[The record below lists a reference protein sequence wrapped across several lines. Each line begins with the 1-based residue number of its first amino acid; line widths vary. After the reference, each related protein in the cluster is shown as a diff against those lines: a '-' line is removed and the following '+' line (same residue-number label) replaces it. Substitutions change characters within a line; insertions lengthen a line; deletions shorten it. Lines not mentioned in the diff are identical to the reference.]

1 MNFLAHIYLSNNN
14 ENILIGNFIADAVK
28 GNQYKNYPDAI
39 QHGILL
45 HRAIDF
51 FTDNH
56 PIVKKSKRR
65 LQKRYGHYN
74 GVIIDIFYDHFLAK
88 NWSNYFEISL
98 RDYVVNIYETLT
110 KNEEILPN
118 KIKKMLSSMIKYNW
132 LVNYAS
138 LEGIEQ
144 VLIGMNNRT
153 NKISNMNLAIEDLKI
168 NYTKFEND
176 FIPFFK
182 ELINFSNSKTI
193 TLKSL

>member
-1 MNFLAHIYLSNNN
+1 MNFLAHIYLSNNK

-28 GNQYKNYPDAI
+28 GNQYKNFPSEI

-45 HRAIDF
+45 HRAIDY

-88 NWSNYFEISL
+88 NWHNYSEVELST
-98 RDYVVNIYETLT
+98 YVENVYSILEKNRNTLPE
-110 KNEEILPN
+110 KMQKILT
-118 KIKKMLSSMIKYNW
+118 SMIKYNW

-138 LEGIEQ
+138 LEGMEQ

-182 ELINFSNSKTI
+182 ELIDFSNSKTT